1 MHSAS
6 IVCIILSSS
15 CCSKKLVQDPHF
27 WESLVLKKVY
37 RKRVVILNGAV
48 AFVILNGAVAFV
60 ILNGAVAFVILNGAV
75 AFVILNGAVA
85 FVILNGAAGGVKDLK
100 YLIGSPHRHPQMSD
114 GFDFSICPTR
124 SHPFF
129 RSLIPCPFIPVIC
142 LSALFYGL
150 SSSSLH
156 TSPKICT
163 LKVPLGA
170 YIEGWRRISLE
181 IPDSSL
187 ALRMTG
193 KSLRMTIQQV
203 LGQSVYECHEGWVE
217 TSFPASDTGGR

>member
-48 AFVILNGAVAFV
+48 AFVILNGA
-60 ILNGAVAFVILNGAV
+60 
-75 AFVILNGAVA
+75 
-85 FVILNGAAGGVKDLK
+85 AGGVKDLK

-124 SHPFF
+124 SRPFF

>member
-37 RKRVVILNGAV
+37 RKRV
-48 AFVILNGAVAFV
+48 
-60 ILNGAVAFVILNGAV
+60 
-75 AFVILNGAVA
+75 VILNGAVA